1 MAFYYAPDGVR
12 SNAVLPGPV
21 ETGIGATS
29 TPAVPWAM
37 ERAKVAL
44 ATMPPE
50 PAQPDQIA
58 SVISWLAC
66 DEASDVNGALVTADG
81 GWAAA

>member
-1 MAFYYAPDGVR
+1 MAFYYGPDGVR

-21 ETGIGATS
+21 ETGIGRTS

-44 ATMPPE
+44 ATMPPT

-58 SVISWLAC
+58 AVISWLAC
-66 DEASDVNGALVTADG
+66 EEASDVNGALVTADG